1 MVTEQ
6 GQPNP
11 YGLCEIHIGVRTRG
25 GVIKKHLK
33 KEQQVKDLIGK
44 SSTFMTRQ
52 HGDASPSGEIPA
64 TLRPALQPVLDIIEN
79 IKAKVRN
86 NEDVISEGLN
96 MMSDE
101 QLEVIKTI
109 FE

>member
-1 MVTEQ
+1 MYE
-6 GQPNP
+6 PA
-11 YGLCEIHIGVRTRG
+11 CG
-25 GVIKKHLK
+25 GFCRW
-33 KEQQVKDLIGK
+33 G
-44 SSTFMTRQ
+44 Q

-101 QLEVIKTI
+101 QLEIIKTI
-109 FE
+109 FEQGNKVRTETKLFQASHIMIKD